1 MGDVAIALSVIKPFK
16 QGDYEF
22 ALVCNKH
29 WKEWALKTGMVNTII
44 DFVPPWTE
52 RDRWDKYNPFNYKI
66 PEILKFKKQVV
77 DYHPDCII
85 DLRGDIRARSFLKIL
100 FGKKIKII
108 SSRLDA
114 ETNVYRRGE
123 VLQRELR
130 ISSAKT
136 DFVIE
141 HRPIKTIVLFF
152 GAADKNR
159 RLPLKK
165 IIELI
170 VRLNEQN
177 FFLNLILQS
186 DADTDRMKEMKNNL
200 GLVNLK
206 LICGNVGYIA
216 EKIRESNFVIT
227 TDSGW
232 LHVASF
238 YNKPSIGL
246 FGFDTMHTWLP
257 PGAFCVTSNVI
268 YPAKHRY
275 KKKYRN
281 LQPLSTLNINK
292 VMELLKPVSGLRGQN
307 QIPSVL

>member
-1 MGDVAIALSVIKPFK
+1 MRKILLFEPWHLGDVAVALSVIKPFK

-22 ALVCNKH
+22 VLVCNKH
-29 WKEWALKTGMVNTII
+29 WKGWALKTGMVNTVI
-44 DFVPPWTE
+44 DFVPPWTG
-52 RDRWDKYNPFNYKI
+52 RDRRDKYNPFNYKI
-66 PEILKFKKQVV
+66 TEILKFKKQVV

-85 DLRGDIRARSFLKIL
+85 DLRGDIRARAFLKVL

-108 SSRLDA
+108 SSSLDTKA
-114 ETNVYRRGE
+114 NVYRRGE

-130 ISSAKT
+130 MLSAKT

-141 HRPIKTIVLFF
+141 HRPIKRIVLFF

-165 IIELI
+165 TIELI

-186 DADTDRMKEMKNNL
+186 DEDVDRMEKMKKNL
-200 GLVNLK
+200 GLENVG
-206 LICGNVGYIA
+206 LIRGDIGYIA
-216 EKIRESNFVIT
+216 EKIKESDLVIT

-268 YPAKHRY
+268 YRAKHRY

-281 LQPLSTLNINK
+281 LQPLSTLNIDK
-292 VMELLKPVSGLRGQN
+292 VMELLNP
-307 QIPSVL
+307 